1 MSEYFVPAGSG
12 EAEFVEKRSSFL
24 GHVRFVETEDAARD
38 FINEMKKKHYDARH
52 NCWCYMIREGAVRY
66 SDDGEPQGTAGLPML
81 EVFKR
86 EGVENV
92 VCVVTRYF
100 GGVLLGTGG
109 LLRAY
114 TKSAKDALDAAGI
127 AAVRRWV
134 KLEVGCPYSL
144 FERMKTE
151 CLSLDGAVQNVDY
164 GATVLLSLLLPENN
178 AEAFS
183 ARVTELSMQR
193 AGCRRGAYA
202 GQNKMKADRRYVFG
216 SCQLNFFGGTAVP
229 PKIFSRKFKINCR
242 EMRICVV

>member
-1 MSEYFVPAGSG
+1 M
-12 EAEFVEKRSSFL
+12 
-24 GHVRFVETEDAARD
+24 RFVETEDAARE

-52 NCWCYMIREGAVRY
+52 NCWCYIIRGGAVRY

-134 KLEVGCPYSL
+134 KLEAACPYSL
-144 FERMKTE
+144 LERMKTE
-151 CLSLDGAVQNVDY
+151 CLALEGAVSDVEY
-164 GATVLLSLLLPENN
+164 GADVRMTFLLPESRS
-178 AEAFS
+178 EEFQ
-183 ARVTELSMQR
+183 ARVTELS
-193 AGCRRGAYA
+193 A
-202 GQNKMKADRRYVFG
+202 GQSSA
-216 SCQLNFFGGTAVP
+216 QAVGEELMP
-229 PKIFSRKFKINCR
+229 VRVK
-242 EMRICVV
+242 

>member
-24 GHVRFVETEDAARD
+24 GHVRFVETEDAARE

-52 NCWCYMIREGAVRY
+52 NCWCYIVRGGAVRY

-134 KLEVGCPYSL
+134 KLEAACPYSL
-144 FERMKTE
+144 LERMKTE
-151 CLSLDGAVQNVDY
+151 CLALEGAVSDVEY
-164 GATVLLSLLLPENN
+164 GADGRMTFLLPESRS
-178 AEAFS
+178 EEFQ
-183 ARVTELSMQR
+183 ARVTELSGGQR
-193 AGCRRGAYA
+193 SA
-202 GQNKMKADRRYVFG
+202 Q
-216 SCQLNFFGGTAVP
+216 AVGEELMP
-229 PKIFSRKFKINCR
+229 VRVK
-242 EMRICVV
+242 

>member
-1 MSEYFVPAGSG
+1 MDSYRIPTGNGASEY
-12 EAEFVEKRSSFL
+12 VEKRSRFL
-24 GHVRFVETEDAARD
+24 GLVQPVSSEDEAREIIAAC
-38 FINEMKKKHYDARH
+38 KKQYHDARH
-52 NCWCYMIREGAVRY
+52 NCWCYLLRDGTERY

-144 FERMKTE
+144 LERMKTE

-164 GATVLLSLLLPENN
+164 GADVLLSLLLPENN
-178 AEAFS
+178 TEAFS
-183 ARVTELSMQR
+183 ARVTELS
-193 AGCRRGAYA
+193 AGACSAQTVGEEL
-202 GQNKMKADRRYVFG
+202 MPV
-216 SCQLNFFGGTAVP
+216 
-229 PKIFSRKFKINCR
+229 
-242 EMRICVV
+242 RIK

>member
-24 GHVRFVETEDAARD
+24 GHVRFAETEDAARE
-38 FINEMKKKHYDARH
+38 FINDMKKKHYDARH
-52 NCWCYMIREGAVRY
+52 NCWCYIIRGGAVRY

-81 EVFKR
+81 EVFRR

-134 KLEVGCPYSL
+134 KLETVCPYSL
-144 FERMKTE
+144 LERMKTE
-151 CLSLDGAVQNVDY
+151 CMALEGAVSDVEY
-164 GATVLLSLLLPENN
+164 GADVRMSFLLPEAK
-178 AEAFS
+178 AEAFC
-183 ARVTELSMQR
+183 ARVTELS
-193 AGCRRGAYA
+193 A
-202 GQNKMKADRRYVFG
+202 GQSSAKAVGEELMPVRVR
-216 SCQLNFFGGTAVP
+216 
-229 PKIFSRKFKINCR
+229 
-242 EMRICVV
+242 

>member
-24 GHVRFVETEDAARD
+24 GHVRFAGTEDAARE

-52 NCWCYMIREGAVRY
+52 NCWCYIIREGAVRY

-134 KLEVGCPYSL
+134 KLETACPYSL
-144 FERMKTE
+144 LERMKTE
-151 CLSLDGAVQNVDY
+151 CLALEGAVSDVEY
-164 GATVLLSLLLPENN
+164 GADVRMSFLLPE
-178 AEAFS
+178 AKSGEFQ
-183 ARVTELSMQR
+183 ARVTELS
-193 AGCRRGAYA
+193 A
-202 GQNKMKADRRYVFG
+202 GQSSAKAVGEELMPVRVR
-216 SCQLNFFGGTAVP
+216 
-229 PKIFSRKFKINCR
+229 
-242 EMRICVV
+242 

>member
-1 MSEYFVPAGSG
+1 MSEYFIPAGAG

-24 GHVRFVETEDAARD
+24 GHVRYVETEDEAKA
-38 FINEMKKKHYDARH
+38 FVAEMKKKFYDARH
-52 NCWCYMIREGAVRY
+52 NCWCYIIKDGAVRY

-134 KLEVGCPYSL
+134 KLEAACPYSL
-144 FERMKTE
+144 LERMKTE
-151 CLSLDGAVQNVDY
+151 CLALEGAVSDVEY
-164 GATVLLSLLLPENN
+164 GADVRMTFLLPESRS
-178 AEAFS
+178 EEFQ
-183 ARVTELSMQR
+183 ARVTELS
-193 AGCRRGAYA
+193 A
-202 GQNKMKADRRYVFG
+202 GQSSA
-216 SCQLNFFGGTAVP
+216 QAVGEELMP
-229 PKIFSRKFKINCR
+229 VRVK
-242 EMRICVV
+242 